1 MTLTWCALFVEAYI
15 CYLFG
20 IYDHF
25 NSENI
30 SILSGIIVSIN
41 IVVACAD
48 LLKQKEDKKFVIT
61 ILGGFLFRIILLLW
75 DLNFR
80 SIFTFPDSLD
90 MGTYVFTAANLY
102 EGLDAGRGG
111 LYSKLVCY
119 VLYTFFG
126 VQPIIAQYVNVLLAI
141 STIIITKK
149 ILRELEVKT
158 KYIFYVVLIMSFLPY
173 YAMNNVLMLREI
185 VNQFLIA
192 VSLYFFVIWY
202 KKGKMKDFVLACIAT
217 IGAAAFHS
225 GAIAPLVAYAICY
238 VLYDRQS
245 NKFNFKPRTVF
256 AICLC
261 IAAFAVIN
269 ASMGDVI
276 FGKFG
281 NVESVEDIA
290 YMAEAHNDGGA
301 SYDVG
306 IESGN
311 ASVDMVVN
319 TPLRMFYFVL
329 SPVPWK
335 WRGINDILGFFCSA
349 ALYGYAYI
357 IAIKSLL
364 KKDCV
369 NKNMIIVGLIIALS
383 SAMIFAWGVSNAGA
397 ALRHRDKFICP
408 YMVLLGLSL
417 PNVFVKKESD
427 C

>member
-15 CYLFG
+15 CYIFG
-20 IYDHF
+20 IYEHF
-25 NSENI
+25 NSQNI

-41 IVVACAD
+41 IIVACSD
-48 LLKQKEDKKFVIT
+48 LLKQKEDKKIVIT
-61 ILGGFLFRIILLLW
+61 ILGGFLIRIILLLW
-75 DLNFR
+75 DLNCR
-80 SIFTFPDSLD
+80 NIFIFPDAID
-90 MGTYVFTAANLY
+90 GFTYTLSAKRVY
-102 EGLDAGRGG
+102 EGLGAGRGG

-119 VLYTFFG
+119 VIYTFFG

-141 STIIITKK
+141 STIMITKK
-149 ILRELEVKT
+149 ILRELEVGT

-185 VNQFLIA
+185 INQFLIA
-192 VSLYFFVIWY
+192 VSLYFFVMWY

-217 IGAAAFHS
+217 IGSAAFHS
-225 GAIAPLVAYAICY
+225 GAIAPLVAYVICY

-245 NKFNFKPRTVF
+245 NKFNFKPRTIF

-261 IAAFAVIN
+261 IGAFVVIN
-269 ASMGDVI
+269 ASVGDVI

-281 NVESVEDIA
+281 NVESVEDITRA
-290 YMAEAHNDGGA
+290 AESHNDGGA
-301 SYDVG
+301 AYDVG
-306 IESGN
+306 IKSGN
-311 ASVDMVVN
+311 DLLDMIIN

-335 WRGINDILGFFCSA
+335 WRGINDILGFVCSA

-364 KKDCV
+364 KKDCI

-417 PNVFVKKESD
+417 PNVFVKKKV
-427 C
+427 